1 MRNRPARAAAVLIA
15 GVMLM
20 TPYAALGGAHGARS
34 HTVVLRHIRFN
45 PRKLVVARGDS
56 VTWVWRDGSIV
67 HTVVSMHFRSSRPQ
81 SHGSFTVH
89 FTRPGSFFYYCT
101 IHAGMTGTIVVR

>member
-1 MRNRPARAAAVLIA
+1 MRNCPAGVAAVLIA
-15 GVMLM
+15 GVMAM
-20 TPYAALGGAHGARS
+20 TTCVVGVAHGARS

-45 PRKLVVARGDS
+45 PRKLVIGRGGT
-56 VTWVWRDGSIV
+56 VRWVWRDGSIV
-67 HTVVSMHFRSSRPQ
+67 HNVVSMSFRGSRAQ
-81 SHGSFTVH
+81 SHGSFTVR

>member
-1 MRNRPARAAAVLIA
+1 MAV
-15 GVMLM
+15 VML
-20 TPYAALGGAHGARS
+20 TSSAALVAARVARS

-45 PRKLVVARGDS
+45 PRKLVVGRGDS

-67 HTVVSMHFRSSRPQ
+67 HNVVSMRFRSSSPQ
-81 SHGSFTVH
+81 SRGSFTVR